1 MKIIFFGSS
10 AFGLPSL
17 KSLLGSGHSI
27 SCVVTQPDRKKGR
40 GLHIAE
46 SEIKLFSQSA
56 GLTVYQ
62 PEKVNAPDAADFLKK
77 CGADLFVVI
86 AYGQLLRQELLDIPR
101 IMPLN
106 VHASV
111 LPLYRGASPIN
122 RAIINAET
130 ETGIT
135 LIKMSANMDAGP
147 IILQKKTSISNE
159 DTAVTLE
166 NKLSSLAAQAL
177 LETLELIGNNNY
189 ALTAQDEGKAT
200 FAPKLKKEDGLI
212 DWNKRASDIYNLIR
226 GCLGWPNA
234 YTYYNGKLLKIY
246 KAKIAGF
253 PVQPFDLVRLRSPQ
267 AAQDRQVSRL
277 PGQVTDIS
285 KEGITVATQEGGLTI
300 EELQIEGKR
309 RMKAE
314 EFIAGHKIHKGEILN
329 P

>member
-1 MKIIFFGSS
+1 MKLIFFGSS
-10 AFGLPSL
+10 SFGLPSL
-17 KSLLGSGHSI
+17 KSLLRADHNI

-40 GLHIAE
+40 GLRIAQT
-46 SEIKLFSQSA
+46 EIKLFSQSA

-62 PEKVNAPDAADFLKK
+62 PEKVNAPEAAGFLKK
-77 CGADLFVVI
+77 YGPDLFVVM
-86 AYGQLLRQELLDIPR
+86 AYGQILSQELLDIPR

-106 VHASV
+106 VHASL

-122 RAIINAET
+122 RAIINGET
-130 ETGIT
+130 ETGVT
-135 LIKMSANMDAGP
+135 VIKMSANMDAGP
-147 IILQKKTSISNE
+147 VILQKKTSIGNE

-166 NKLSSLAAQAL
+166 NKLSSLSAQAL
-177 LETLELIGNNNY
+177 LEALDLIANNNY
-189 ALTAQDEGKAT
+189 VLAPQDESKAT

-212 DWNKRASDIYNLIR
+212 DWNKRAADIYNLVR

-246 KAKIAGF
+246 KAKVTGLSGQRSAGEI
-253 PVQPFDLVRLRSPQ
+253 
-267 AAQDRQVSRL
+267 
-277 PGQVTDIS
+277 TDIS

-314 EFIAGHKIHKGEILN
+314 EFILGYKIHCGGVFGKKK
-329 P
+329 